1 MRSISRR
8 ILGLGFVSALVSAAF
23 PALAADVPAV
33 KCRFLGQTTTYKGKL
48 YTCIKGKSKGKTI
61 LTWNSG
67 KVIPTPTPRASQTPT
82 ASPTPTASAIPTPSS
97 SPTVK
102 PEPIVVKPVEIPLTK
117 SSEVPENSTK
127 IFTAKNRF
135 GNETKYVLARY
146 SGVLIAMNPTC
157 THNGCTVALAA
168 AGLLCPCHN
177 ALFDSQ
183 DGAVLRGPASH
194 PLDRLSVRE
203 ADNTIYVTD

>member
-1 MRSISRR
+1 MREISRR
-8 ILGLGFVSALVSAAF
+8 ILSLGFVSALVSAAF
-23 PALAADVPAV
+23 PALAADIPTM

-67 KVIPTPTPRASQTPT
+67 KVIPAPTPRASQTPT

>member
-23 PALAADVPAV
+23 PALAADMPTV

-67 KVIPTPTPRASQTPT
+67 KVIPAPTPSASQSPT
-82 ASPTPTASAIPTPSS
+82 ASPTPTPSS

-102 PEPIVVKPVEIPLTK
+102 PEPIVVKAVEIPLAK
-117 SSEVPENSTK
+117 SSEVPDGSTK
-127 IFTAKNRF
+127 FFTARNRF
-135 GNETKYVLARY
+135 GNETTYVLARY

-157 THNGCTVALAA
+157 THNGCKVALAA
-168 AGLLCPCHN
+168 AGLQCPCHN
-177 ALFDSQ
+177 ALFDAQ
-183 DGAVLRGPASH
+183 DGAVLRGPAAH

-203 ADNTIYVTD
+203 LDGVIYITD

>member
-1 MRSISRR
+1 MYYLLMREISRR

-23 PALAADVPAV
+23 PALAADIPTM

-67 KVIPTPTPRASQTPT
+67 KVIPAPTPSASQSPT
-82 ASPTPTASAIPTPSS
+82 ASPTPTPSS
-97 SPTVK
+97 SSTAR
-102 PEPIVVKPVEIPLTK
+102 PEPVVVKSIEIPLAK

-127 IFTAKNRF
+127 FFTARNRF
-135 GNETKYVLARY
+135 GNETTYVLARY

-157 THNGCTVALAA
+157 THNGCKVALAA
-168 AGLLCPCHN
+168 AGLQCPCHN
-177 ALFDSQ
+177 ALFDAQ
-183 DGAVLRGPASH
+183 DGAVLRGPAAH
-194 PLDRLSVRE
+194 PLDRLNVRE
-203 ADNTIYVTD
+203 LDGIIYITD

>member
-1 MRSISRR
+1 MYYLFMREISRR
-8 ILGLGFVSALVSAAF
+8 ILSLGFVSALVSAAF
-23 PALAADVPAV
+23 PALAADIPTM

-67 KVIPTPTPRASQTPT
+67 KVIPAPTPSASQSPT
-82 ASPTPTASAIPTPSS
+82 ASPTPTPAS
-97 SPTVK
+97 SPTAR
-102 PEPIVVKPVEIPLTK
+102 PEPVVVKSIEIPLAK

-127 IFTAKNRF
+127 FFTARNRF
-135 GNETKYVLARY
+135 GNETTYVLARY

-157 THNGCTVALAA
+157 THNGCKVALAA
-168 AGLLCPCHN
+168 AGLQCPCHN
-177 ALFDSQ
+177 ALFDAQ
-183 DGAVLRGPASH
+183 DGAVLRGPAAH
-194 PLDRLSVRE
+194 PLDRLNVRE

>member
-8 ILGLGFVSALVSAAF
+8 ILGLSFVSALVSAAF
-23 PALAADVPAV
+23 PALAADMPAV

-67 KVIPTPTPRASQTPT
+67 KVIPAPTVTASQTPT
-82 ASPTPTASAIPTPSS
+82 ASPTPTPSS

-102 PEPIVVKPVEIPLTK
+102 PEPIVVKAVEISLAK
-117 SSEVPENSTK
+117 SSEVPDGSTK
-127 IFTAKNRF
+127 FFTARNRF
-135 GNETKYVLARY
+135 GNETTYVLARY

-157 THNGCTVALAA
+157 THNGCKVALAA
-168 AGLLCPCHN
+168 AGLQCPCHN
-177 ALFDSQ
+177 ALFDAQ
-183 DGAVLRGPASH
+183 DGAVLRGPAAH

-203 ADNTIYVTD
+203 LDGVIYITD

>member
-1 MRSISRR
+1 MREISRR
-8 ILGLGFVSALVSAAF
+8 ILSLGFVSALVSAAF
-23 PALAADVPAV
+23 PALAADIPTM

-61 LTWNSG
+61 LMWNSG

-82 ASPTPTASAIPTPSS
+82 ASPTPTASATPTPSS

-102 PEPIVVKPVEIPLTK
+102 PEPIVVKPVEIPLAK

>member
-1 MRSISRR
+1 MYAFFMRSISRR

-23 PALAADVPAV
+23 PALAADMPTV

-67 KVIPTPTPRASQTPT
+67 KVIPAPTVTASQTPT
-82 ASPTPTASAIPTPSS
+82 ASPTPTPSS

-102 PEPIVVKPVEIPLTK
+102 PEPIVVKAVEISLAK
-117 SSEVPENSTK
+117 SSEVPDGSTK
-127 IFTAKNRF
+127 FFTARNRF
-135 GNETKYVLARY
+135 GNETTYVLARY

-157 THNGCTVALAA
+157 THNGCKVALAA
-168 AGLLCPCHN
+168 AGLQCPCHN
-177 ALFDSQ
+177 ALFDAQ
-183 DGAVLRGPASH
+183 DGAVLRGPAAH

>member
-1 MRSISRR
+1 MREISRR
-8 ILGLGFVSALVSAAF
+8 ILSLGFVSALVSAAF
-23 PALAADVPAV
+23 PALAADIPTM

-67 KVIPTPTPRASQTPT
+67 KVIPAPTPSASQFPT
-82 ASPTPTASAIPTPSS
+82 ASPTPTPAS
-97 SPTVK
+97 SPTAR
-102 PEPIVVKPVEIPLTK
+102 PEPVVVKSIEIPLAK

-127 IFTAKNRF
+127 FFTARNRF
-135 GNETKYVLARY
+135 GNETTYVLARY

-157 THNGCTVALAA
+157 THNGCKVALAA
-168 AGLLCPCHN
+168 AGLQCPCHN
-177 ALFDSQ
+177 ALFDAQ
-183 DGAVLRGPASH
+183 DGAVLRGPAAH

-203 ADNTIYVTD
+203 ADNTIYITD